1 MILILNKATTLSK
14 VWRLVTRNYTSRTLK
29 IGLILVLQ
37 VKREV
42 QAINITPSLCNVMC
56 PEIFV
61 PEFLKLDSALR
72 LVQYHYFVQLLVFS

>member
-29 IGLILVLQ
+29 IGLILVVQ

-42 QAINITPSLCNVMC
+42 QAINFTPLPLQCHVS
-56 PEIFV
+56 
-61 PEFLKLDSALR
+61 
-72 LVQYHYFVQLLVFS
+72 